1 MRFDRGLRNAMMRPY
16 PAGYEAAS
24 TKGFNTEDPLC
35 VFGGAKDTGEWL
47 GEEDLPSMIELHVRL
62 TPVWVD
68 NGTASSK
75 LGDNKVCSLY
85 PPQTTFSKIKI
96 IAMGGGQYQKASG
109 NEKIPFMGASFLH
122 YSLDLPQ
129 PCLYEKTFLVQP
141 EGRHI
146 HWIPQGV
153 LFLWAYGG
161 AQMGDDVH
169 PLVVTLEA
177 IRDQTILKP
186 TSLLSWREQDIFP
199 GSEEVIFQD
208 IFEEEE
214 TRTLM
219 ESIEV
224 GRVKINLTTGVDE
237 KGNLVKVPYHSY
249 QLLKDSLFFKKGG

>member
-1 MRFDRGLRNAMMRPY
+1 MRFDRGLRSAMTKPY
-16 PAGYEAAS
+16 PMGHEA
-24 TKGFNTEDPLC
+24 TPTEDFNTEDPHC
-35 VFGGAKDTGEWL
+35 IVGGIKDAGEWL

-68 NGTASSK
+68 NGTASSQ
-75 LGDNKVCSLY
+75 LGDNKACPLY
-85 PPQTTFSKIKI
+85 PPQSAFSNIKI
-96 IAMGGGQYQKASG
+96 TATGGGQYQKVSG
-109 NEKIPFMGASFLH
+109 NEKIPFTGSSFLH

-129 PCLYEKTFLVQP
+129 PCLYQKTFLVQP

-146 HWIPQGV
+146 HWMPQGV

-169 PLVVTLEA
+169 PLVVTLET

-186 TSLLSWREQDIFP
+186 TSLLSWREQGIFP
-199 GSEEVIFQD
+199 GNEEVIFQD

-219 ESIEV
+219 ESLEM
-224 GRVKINLTTGVDE
+224 GRAKINLVTGVDE
-237 KGNLVKVPYHSY
+237 KGKLVKVPYHSY
-249 QLLKDSLFFKKGG
+249 QLLKDSLFFKRGD